1 MIKKENPTILIILD
15 GFGYSKDKVNNPI
28 YNAKKPNIDLFLKHF
43 PNTTLQ
49 ASGTYV
55 GLPEGYVG
63 NSQVGHITIGAGKI
77 IKQTVTLINESIE
90 NTSFFKNKILQ
101 EKLHKLQK
109 SNGTLHIMG
118 LLSDKGVHSNISHL
132 FAFINAALQNKI
144 KNIYIH
150 PFLDGRDVQQK
161 SAPIYLKQ
169 LDSYISKFPDN
180 NIRIGSIIG
189 RFYAMDRDNN
199 WSRIQ
204 KSYDVLTQPQDIL
217 EFNNWQDALNFYYSK
232 NITDEYIPPT
242 QLIQSSII
250 KNNDGIILF
259 NFRPERSVQITEC
272 FVNKDFNHFKPKKID
287 LKFFITPVPYD
298 SKIKTEALFNIEH
311 SSDSLLDILANKGFK
326 IACIAETEKYAHV
339 TYFIK
344 GGSKIKLPSETDIL
358 IPSIKAK
365 NYIEYPCMSAPEITQ
380 TVIDSLQKD
389 PKDFYL
395 INYANA
401 DMVGHSGNFDAT
413 VKAIE
418 CLDEQLGKLYQEVV
432 LKRSGTLYIT
442 ADHGN
447 AEDKK
452 NSSTMHTT
460 NPVPFIMV
468 RQELKDKNIKLP
480 LKGLADIKDFIL
492 KNIT

>member
-28 YNAKKPNIDLFLKHF
+28 YKAKKPNIDLFLKHF
-43 PNTTLQ
+43 PNTILQ

-77 IKQTVTLINESIE
+77 IKQPVTLINESIE
-90 NTSFFKNKILQ
+90 NEAFFKNKTLHENLDLLQ
-101 EKLHKLQK
+101 NN
-109 SNGTLHIMG
+109 NGTLHIMG

-132 FAFINAALQNKI
+132 FAFIKTAVQNKI
-144 KNIYIH
+144 ENIYIH

-161 SAPIYLKQ
+161 SAPTYLEQ
-169 LDSYISKFPDN
+169 LDNYINKFPDS
-180 NIRIGSIIG
+180 NIRIGSITG

-217 EFNNWQDALNFYYSK
+217 EFTNWKDALNFYYSK

-242 QLIQSSII
+242 QLIKSSVI
-250 KNNDGIILF
+250 NNNNGIILF

-272 FVNKDFNHFKPKKID
+272 FVNKNFNHFKTKKID
-287 LKFFITPVPYD
+287 LSFFITPIQYD
-298 SKIKTEALFNIEH
+298 NKIKTDALFEVEH
-311 SSDSLLDILANKGFK
+311 STDSLLNILSAKGLK
-326 IACIAETEKYAHV
+326 VACIAETEKYAHI

-344 GGSKIKLPSETDIL
+344 GGSNIKLPNETDIL

-365 NYIEYPCMSAPEITQ
+365 NYIEYPCMSAPEITK
-380 TVIDSLQKD
+380 TVIDLLQKD

-418 CLDEQLGKLYQEVV
+418 CLDKQLRELYEEVV
-432 LKRSGTLYIT
+432 IKRNGTLYIT

-452 NSSTMHTT
+452 DSSTMHTT

-468 RQELKDKNIKLP
+468 RQDLKDKNIKLP
-480 LKGLADIKDFIL
+480 LKELADIKDFIL

>member
-1 MIKKENPTILIILD
+1 MIKKEKPTVLIILD
-15 GFGYSKDKVNNPI
+15 GFGFTKDKENNPI
-28 YNAKKPNIDLFLKHF
+28 YSAKKPNIDLFLKHF
-43 PNTTLQ
+43 PNTILQ
-49 ASGTYV
+49 AAGTYV

-63 NSQVGHITIGAGKI
+63 NSQVGHITIGTGKI
-77 IKQTVTLINESIE
+77 IKQPVTFINESIE
-90 NTSFFKNKILQ
+90 NTSFFKNKILN
-101 EKLHKLQK
+101 EKLDQLQNT
-109 SNGTLHIMG
+109 NGTLHIMG

-132 FAFINAALQNKI
+132 FAFIKAAVQNKI

-150 PFLDGRDVQQK
+150 PFLDGRDVKQK
-161 SAPIYLKQ
+161 SAPTYLNQ
-169 LDSYISKFPDN
+169 LDSYISKFPDR
-180 NIRIGSIIG
+180 NIRIGSIMG

-217 EFNNWQDALNFYYSK
+217 EFTNWKDALNFYYSK

-242 QLIQSSII
+242 QLIKASVI

-272 FVNKDFNHFKPKKID
+272 FVNKNFNNFKTKKIS
-287 LKFFITPVPYD
+287 LEFFITPVQYD
-298 SKIKTEALFNIEH
+298 SKIKTEALFDTEH
-311 SSDSLLDILANKGFK
+311 TSDSLIDILSNKGFK

-344 GGSKIKLPSETDIL
+344 GGSKIKLPNETDIL

-365 NYIEYPCMSAPEITQ
+365 NYIEYPCMSAPEITK

-418 CLDEQLGKLYQEVV
+418 CLDKKLGELYQEVV
-432 LKRSGTLYIT
+432 IKRNGTLYIT

-452 NSSTMHTT
+452 DSSTMHTT

-468 RQELKDKNIKLP
+468 RQDLKDKNIKLT
-480 LKGLADIKDFIL
+480 LNSLADIKDFIL
-492 KNIT
+492 NA